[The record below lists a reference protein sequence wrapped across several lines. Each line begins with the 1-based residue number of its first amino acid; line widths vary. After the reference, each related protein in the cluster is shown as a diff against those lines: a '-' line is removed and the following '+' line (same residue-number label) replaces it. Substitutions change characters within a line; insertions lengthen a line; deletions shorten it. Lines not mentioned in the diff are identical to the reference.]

1 MSLSSGTLSKGRSPC
16 LRYLANSPC
25 HGEWLWRDH
34 CLCTLASLY
43 FLRGST
49 EAHIYGDEL
58 CNSLLEHKTISY
70 LPLGLLRD
78 ASISNGKA
86 LLSHPGCPAE
96 RLLIPHRA
104 FSGTFIPFTWSPSDW
119 IYKWALNWITSRRIP
134 VLSQML
140 AMYYLGCVKWE
151 FSEVNFSLLPTL
163 GSLLKKVFAGLELL
177 IIHPAFCFFRVWAHK
192 SLFVMT

>member
-1 MSLSSGTLSKGRSPC
+1 MDSCYPFPKKPYSVASLPEVTHKHGLNIYLQFCCNEMSVSSGTLSKGCSPC
-16 LRYLANSPC
+16 LWYLANSPC

-58 CNSLLEHKTISY
+58 CNSLLEHKTISC

-104 FSGTFIPFTWSPSDW
+104 FSGTFIPFT
-119 IYKWALNWITSRRIP
+119 
-134 VLSQML
+134 
-140 AMYYLGCVKWE
+140 
-151 FSEVNFSLLPTL
+151 
-163 GSLLKKVFAGLELL
+163 
-177 IIHPAFCFFRVWAHK
+177 
-192 SLFVMT
+192 